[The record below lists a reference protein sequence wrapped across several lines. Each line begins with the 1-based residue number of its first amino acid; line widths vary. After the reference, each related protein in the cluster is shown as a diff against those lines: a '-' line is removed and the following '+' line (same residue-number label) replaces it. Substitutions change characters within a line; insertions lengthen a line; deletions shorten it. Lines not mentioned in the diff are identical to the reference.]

1 MHTKASKAGSKALWG
16 LKGLTVIIR
25 ERILKAKPEWENALL
40 DTFLKRVDPHPDS
53 VEKQD

>member
-1 MHTKASKAGSKALWG
+1 M
-16 LKGLTVIIR
+16 IR

-40 DTFLKRVDPHPDS
+40 DTFLKGLNPHAAP